1 MQGHGSFSPVGTC
14 PFMYMATCPFM
25 YMATCPFM
33 YMATLPT
40 YSSALPILL
49 HHVLFDTGSGTYL
62 YVGTLLFLSSSL
74 TLFNDSLTAQGNLA
88 PGAYKCAIGPCGVLV
103 LMGTVHS
110 NNEFEVEVYIYMV

>member
-1 MQGHGSFSPVGTC
+1 MQGHGSFSPV
-14 PFMYMATCPFM
+14 ATCPFM

-40 YSSALPILL
+40 HQLYKL

-62 YVGTLLFLSSSL
+62 YAGTLLFLSSSL

-88 PGAYKCAIGPCGVLV
+88 PGAYKCYIGPCGVLV
-103 LMGTVHS
+103 PMGTVHS
-110 NNEFEVEVYIYMV
+110 NNEFEFEVYIYMV